1 MNTKKKSRGWRP
13 DGSEPELIQLK
24 RLWWRMSQPMRNAWF
39 ELFAMDVEPLVLR
52 CLIYRELGVPLR
64 TDEQL
69 AWFLIWVLEFD
80 DAMQLRNN

>member
-1 MNTKKKSRGWRP
+1 MNTKKKSRRP
-13 DGSEPELIQLK
+13 RGDGMELMTLK
-24 RLWWRMSQPMRNAWF
+24 RLWCRMSQPMRNAWF
-39 ELFAMDVEPLVLR
+39 ELFAMNVEPLVFR

-69 AWFLIWVLEFD
+69 ARFLIWVLEFD